1 MGIVRRSGIHR
12 YNIRVG
18 IILRYR
24 CITFQNNRAK
34 YVCVFIHFTSSII
47 ENIFYTAKN
56 VLHSYLVSFEP
67 APENQELESSSS
79 LLFQIRNHAPAQAPI
94 PSR

>member
-1 MGIVRRSGIHR
+1 MGIVRRSGIR
-12 YNIRVG
+12 RN
-18 IILRYR
+18 IILKSR

-56 VLHSYLVSFEP
+56 VLHSYLVSFVP